1 MPVRSRIPLATYRLQ
16 LGSRLTFDD
25 AAGLVPYL
33 AALGIS
39 DCYTS
44 PFFETSSESSHGYDV
59 CDHNRIREELGGEVA
74 FVRFSDALGRHGLGL
89 LIDLVPNHMG
99 IARNRNRWWL
109 DVLENGAGSRYA
121 HAFDIDWKPAK
132 PELAGKVLLPVL
144 GDQYGIVL
152 ERGELQ
158 LELNDG
164 VLTVRYHDT
173 TLPIAPHSY
182 SRILGHRIDELEAG
196 LGPSHPGLLE
206 LKALTT
212 WFAALAPR
220 PNRDREPPKGRPQDK
235 TAGVERLAAL
245 LRQSP
250 EVKTFLDET
259 IRRFNGTPEDPR
271 SFDLLDELVSEQAY
285 RVAFWRVAGEE
296 INYRRFFDIN
306 ELAAIR
312 MEDPDVFAETHR
324 LVFRLVGGG
333 QVTGLRVDHPD
344 GLYAPAEYFRS
355 LQRECARAAP
365 DVDGDF
371 YIVAEKILSPGES
384 LPQSWP
390 IAGTTGYDFLNLLNG
405 ILVDRSQARAMEQLY
420 ARLIKERPPFA
431 EVVYE
436 CKRLVMQTS
445 MSSELNML
453 AHRLNAISE
462 KHRSSRDFTLGSLTH
477 ALTEIVAN
485 FPVYRTYVGEDQ
497 RAVSE
502 RDREFIARAVAQ
514 AKRRT
519 PLTSPSIYDWIQD
532 ILTLRFPPWAREA
545 ERRERL
551 EFAMRFQQITSPV
564 TAKGYEDT
572 ALYRFNRLVSLNE
585 VGADPSRFGTP
596 VAEFHTAMVERQRT
610 YPHGLSATSTH
621 DTKRGEDV
629 RARINV
635 LSEIPDEWRRRVS
648 LWQKLN
654 RSHRT
659 TVDAQPTPGANTEYL
674 IYQTLVGA
682 WPIGVERLRAYLSK
696 AIHEAKSHTSWINPN
711 TRYDD
716 AITRFAEAILD
727 PARSSPFLEDFVPFQ
742 ARVAHYGAFNSLAQT
757 LVKITAPGVPDFY
770 QGSELWDLNLV
781 DPDNRRPVDW
791 QLRQNMLEELTRAVD
806 TAPDQAAFAQELIE
820 RKDDGRVK
828 LYLIRQA
835 LACRRAHATLFGDG
849 EYRPLGSR
857 GPLAEHVLGFA
868 RVAKEAI
875 ALTIVPRLLGRRGI
889 EELPFSKTYWGDETR
904 LLVPP
909 EAGPRLVNRLTG
921 ERLAVGRGA
930 LLLADVFAR
939 FPVALLVSEA

>member
-1 MPVRSRIPLATYRLQ
+1 MPLATYRLQ
-16 LGSRLTFDD
+16 LGPRLTFDD

-39 DCYTS
+39 DCYVS
-44 PFFETSSESSHGYDV
+44 PFFETSSDSSHGYDV
-59 CDHNRIREELGGEVA
+59 SDHNRIREELGGEPA
-74 FVRFSDALGRHGLGL
+74 FIRFSDALRRYGMGL
-89 LIDLVPNHMG
+89 LVDLVPNHMG
-99 IARNRNRWWL
+99 IAGNRNRWWL
-109 DVLENGAGSRYA
+109 DILEHGAGSRYA
-121 HAFDIDWKPAK
+121 HVFDIDWNRAT

-152 ERGELQ
+152 ERGELR

-164 VLTVRYHDT
+164 VFTVRYYET
-173 TLPIAPHSY
+173 VLPIAPRSY
-182 SRILGHRIDELEAG
+182 RRILGHRIDELEAA

-220 PNRDREPPKGRPQDK
+220 PDRDRERSRGRLPDK
-235 TAGVERLAAL
+235 AAGVERLAAL

-250 EVKTFLDET
+250 EVQTFLDET

-271 SFDLLDELVSEQAY
+271 SFDLLDQLLGEQAY

-324 LVFRLVGGG
+324 LVFRLVGAGR
-333 QVTGLRVDHPD
+333 VTGLRVDHPD

-355 LQRECARAAP
+355 LQRECARARG
-365 DVDGDF
+365 VDGPLF
-371 YIVAEKILSPGES
+371 IVAEKILSPGEP

-390 IAGTTGYDFLNLLNG
+390 IAGTTGYEFLNLLNG
-405 ILVDRSQARAMEQLY
+405 IFVDRSQARTMEHLY

-453 AHRLNAISE
+453 ANRLKAISE
-462 KHRSSRDFTLGSLTH
+462 KHRSSRDFTLGSLAH
-477 ALTEIVAN
+477 ALTETVAN

-497 RAVSE
+497 RGVSE
-502 RDREFIARAVAQ
+502 RDREFITRAVAQ
-514 AKRRT
+514 AKRRS

-532 ILTLRFPPWAREA
+532 ILTLRCPPWAEEA

-596 VAEFHTAMVERQRT
+596 VTEFHTAMDERQRT

-648 LWQKLN
+648 IWQKLN

-659 TVDAQPTPGANTEYL
+659 TVDARPTPGANTEYL

-682 WPIGVERLRAYLSK
+682 WPIGIERFRAYLLK
-696 AIHEAKSHTSWINPN
+696 AVHEAKSHTSWINPN
-711 TRYDD
+711 TRYND

-727 PARSSPFLEDFVPFQ
+727 PVRSSPFLENFVPFQ

-791 QLRQNMLEELTRAVD
+791 PLRRHMLEELTRTAD
-806 TAPDQAAFAQELIE
+806 TAADRGAFFQELVDG
-820 RKDDGRVK
+820 KDDGRVK

-835 LACRRAHATLFGDG
+835 LACRKAHATLFNDG
-849 EYRPLGSR
+849 EYRLLESR
-857 GPLAEHVLGFA
+857 GPLAEHVLAFG

-875 ALTIVPRLLGRRGI
+875 ALTIVPRLLARRGV
-889 EELPFSKTYWGDETR
+889 EQLPLGKSYWGDETR
-904 LLVPP
+904 VLAPP
-909 EAGPRLVNRLTG
+909 EAGPWLVNPLTG
-921 ERLAVGRGA
+921 ERLTVDRGA
-930 LLLADVFAR
+930 LLLAEVFTS
-939 FPVALLVSEA
+939 FPVALLVNER